1 MEKRIKN
8 KHEIGMKSRNG
19 SLYYEVCRNSH
30 TTPATVRC
38 SEGDSIKGKFRH
50 TLTKLKRAV
59 SNSVSSNDTALSL
72 AF

>member
-50 TLTKLKRAV
+50 TLTKL
-59 SNSVSSNDTALSL
+59 
-72 AF
+72 